1 MADKQKKWNRT
12 YASLSFSVPPELEGP
27 MNQRAADAGFRSRS
41 EYICKL
47 VEDDLRKVGVLKAV
61 PPGKRKLPRIVRG
74 RKSSKK
80 NISLKSKADV

>member
-1 MADKQKKWNRT
+1 MAGKQKKPNRT
-12 YASLSFSVPPELEGP
+12 YVSLSFSVPPELEAP

-47 VEDDLRKVGVLKAV
+47 VEDDLRKAGVLKAQ

-74 RKSSKK
+74 RKPLK
-80 NISLKSKADV
+80 NISASKSASDV